1 MKHYLKFII
10 VLAICLGTNVF
21 ADTTYIRGQ
30 ITKGTS
36 KVTVRTCAS
45 SSCKAVKSDTN
56 SNIAISY
63 TDMF

>member
-36 KVTVRTCAS
+36 KVTVRTCVSARYS
-45 SSCKAVKSDTN
+45 AESLFGYETPN
-56 SNIAISY
+56 
-63 TDMF
+63 F